1 MTDGTPAD
9 SPPPP
14 ATGDDPPA
22 DAAIGAPAPPAAV
35 AEADRLRAEI
45 RRHNH
50 LYYVLDAPTLA
61 DAEFDALVERLKALE
76 RDHPDLVTPDSPTQR
91 VGAGPA
97 AGFAKVAHAVPMLS
111 LDNAF
116 TADEVR
122 AWGERLARRLPDDV
136 PFDGLAFVVEPKID
150 GLAVSV
156 RYRDGVFVQA
166 ATRGDGFVGEDIT
179 ANVRTMQSVPLRIPA
194 TADPL
199 PPGVTV
205 PADLEVRGEVYMPL
219 DDFAALN
226 ARLEAEGQAPYA
238 NPRNTA
244 AGSLRQIDPAATAAR
259 PLRLWVYGMPDPRAL
274 GVATHWDMLHG
285 LQALGLPI
293 ATGIRRFADLASAVA
308 FAEDWLARRRDLNYL
323 ADGVVIKVDD
333 LALHDVLG
341 AVSHHP
347 RWAVA
352 FKAPS
357 EEATTTV
364 VAIDV
369 KVGRTGRLVPH
380 ATMAPVQ
387 IGGVTVSQATLHNED
402 YVRERDIRVGD
413 TVLVKR
419 AGEVIPQVLR
429 VVPDLRPPDAE
440 PWAMPTACPRC
451 GEPVTRAE
459 GEADTYCV
467 NAACPAQRLRHLE
480 HFVGRD
486 ALDIE
491 GLGTKLAAL
500 FVAWGLVEDV
510 ADLYRIRAADLE
522 GREGFAAK
530 RIENL
535 LAAVADARD
544 RPLRRL
550 LVGLGIRHVGGV
562 VAQALAA
569 HFGSLAALGAAT
581 ADDLQRVDGVGP
593 EIAAAVVAWFA
604 SPHNR
609 ELIAKL
615 DDLGVR
621 TADPDWVPPARGE
634 TAVAAAPL
642 AGRTFVLTGT
652 LPTWTRDEAAAR
664 IEAAGGKV
672 VGSVSRKTGYVVV
685 GEGPGSKLDKARA
698 LGVAELDQ
706 AGLEALL
713 ATEGEAGAN
722 AI

>member
-1 MTDGTPAD
+1 M
-9 SPPPP
+9 
-14 ATGDDPPA
+14 
-22 DAAIGAPAPPAAV
+22 DAAGR
-35 AEADRLRAEI
+35 AERLRAEI
-45 RRHNH
+45 RRHNY
-50 LYYVLDAPTLA
+50 LYYVLDAPEVS
-61 DAEFDALVERLKALE
+61 DAEFDALVEALKAIE
-76 RDHPDLVTPDSPTQR
+76 AEFPELVTPDSPTQR
-91 VGAGPA
+91 VGAGPS
-97 AGFAKVAHAVPMLS
+97 AGFAKVAHGVPMLS
-111 LDNAF
+111 LENALS
-116 TADEVR
+116 ADEVR
-122 AWGERLARRLPDDV
+122 AWGERVARRLPEGVAFED
-136 PFDGLAFVVEPKID
+136 LAFVVEPKID
-150 GLAVSV
+150 GLAVSL
-156 RYRDGVFVQA
+156 RYRDGVFAQA

-179 ANVRTMQSVPLRIPA
+179 ANVRTMPCVPLRVPA
-194 TADPL
+194 TGDPL
-199 PPGVTV
+199 PAGVAV
-205 PADLEVRGEVYMPL
+205 PVDFEVRGEVYIPL
-219 DDFAALN
+219 DAFAALN

-259 PLRLWVYGMPDPRAL
+259 PLRLWVYGMPEPREL
-274 GVATHWDMLHG
+274 GVASHWDMLR
-285 LQALGLPI
+285 ALRAIGLPV
-293 ATGIRRFADLASAVA
+293 APDVHRFGALASAIA
-308 FAEDWLARRRDLNYL
+308 FAEDWLARRRELNFL
-323 ADGVVIKVDD
+323 ADGVVIKVDE
-333 LALHDVLG
+333 LALHGALG
-341 AVSHHP
+341 TVSHHP

-364 VAIDV
+364 LAIDV

-387 IGGVTVSQATLHNED
+387 IGGVTVTQATLHNED

-413 TVLVKR
+413 TVLVRR

-429 VVPDLRPPDAE
+429 VVPELRPPDAVA
-440 PWAMPTACPRC
+440 WAMPAACPRC
-451 GEPVTRAE
+451 GEAVVRAE

-491 GLGTKLAAL
+491 GLGTKLAAW
-500 FVAWGLVEDV
+500 FVEWGLVEDV
-510 ADLYRIRAADLE
+510 ADLYRITTADLE

-535 LAAVADARD
+535 VAAIADARD

-569 HFGSLAALGAAT
+569 HFGSLEALGAAS

-609 ELIAKL
+609 ALVARLGE
-615 DDLGVR
+615 LGVR
-621 TADPDWVPPARGE
+621 TADPEWVPPVGGE
-634 TAVAAAPL
+634 ATAGVLPL

-652 LPTWTRDEAAAR
+652 LPTLARDEAAAR

-672 VGSVSRKTGYVVV
+672 TGSVSRKTDYVVV
-685 GEGPGSKLDKARA
+685 GESPGSKLDKARS
-698 LGVAELDQ
+698 LGVAEIDED
-706 AGLEALL
+706 GLVALL
-713 ATEGEAGAN
+713 AGA
-722 AI
+722 AVRR